1 MKFYKNIDTCR
12 LCGYSK
18 LIHIMSLGHMTLTG
32 IFSKNK
38 SKSIANGPVDLV
50 QCDLCKLVQLLQTYN
65 LKDMYGLNYGYRSGL
80 NSGMVNHLKSNID
93 YIRQFV
99 SLKNQDIVLDI
110 GSNDGTTLN
119 YLSKNNLLLIGMDP
133 SGEKFRQ
140 YYNSDVTLITDF
152 FSKEKFTNLFNN
164 KKASLVTSFSMFYD
178 LEDPLQFAQDVHS
191 ILDIDGIWFME
202 QSYLPSMI
210 KTNSF
215 DTICQEHLE
224 YYSFNQ
230 IEYLAEKIGF
240 NILDVNTNDVNGGS
254 FQVVLGKNKKLNS
267 ENQKKIKKF
276 KDDEKIFFQS
286 QPFQKFKNNVLKA
299 KIDLINM
306 LTKLKADNKRV
317 FALGASTKGNVLL
330 QFFEIDKLLI
340 PYIGEVNST
349 KFGTFTPGTNIP
361 IISED
366 DLLKKNPDYLLIL
379 PWHFRNFFI
388 NNEKFK
394 GIKLIFPLPK
404 LEIIHVN

>member
-1 MKFYKNIDTCR
+1 MM
-12 LCGYSK
+12 L
-18 LIHIMSLGHMTLTG
+18 MEE
-32 IFSKNK
+32 
-38 SKSIANGPVDLV
+38 A
-50 QCDLCKLVQLLQTYN
+50 
-65 LKDMYGLNYGYRSGL
+65 
-80 NSGMVNHLKSNID
+80 
-93 YIRQFV
+93 
-99 SLKNQDIVLDI
+99 
-110 GSNDGTTLN
+110 
-119 YLSKNNLLLIGMDP
+119 
-133 SGEKFRQ
+133 FR
-140 YYNSDVTLITDF
+140 
-152 FSKEKFTNLFNN
+152 
-164 KKASLVTSFSMFYD
+164 
-178 LEDPLQFAQDVHS
+178 
-191 ILDIDGIWFME
+191 
-202 QSYLPSMI
+202 SYL
-210 KTNSF
+210 
-215 DTICQEHLE
+215 
-224 YYSFNQ
+224 
-230 IEYLAEKIGF
+230 G
-240 NILDVNTNDVNGGS
+240 
-254 FQVVLGKNKKLNS
+254 
-267 ENQKKIKKF
+267 KIKKF